1 MHLQTYDCV
10 LCDEAVEVT
19 IDHLFLHCEFAR
31 LEPSWVKC
39 PPASRPISSSRF
51 FFSRIQQL
59 GVPLYMEIVVILC
72 WSIWTTRNNLIF

>member
-51 FFSRIQQL
+51 FFPES
-59 GVPLYMEIVVILC
+59 
-72 WSIWTTRNNLIF
+72 NNLVSHCTWRSPSFSVGVFGRQETI